1 MTKLFAFI
9 TLVLFC
15 LIAFLCYGCCPETGF
30 DNTSPPTSTS
40 TENGSLYWMEVQG
53 RFATNDL
60 VRAQAEI
67 PFKIVLPTYI
77 PDSRVDIP
85 LPHIEGP
92 LCISS
97 NDNDIEVI
105 IRYLL
110 YLGDDIPSQIFI
122 TESNS
127 HISLGD
133 PELNPQ
139 LELIEIDGKSVIKT
153 RDDWGS
159 GYTAYFSLSSDNI
172 YFIVETLYLP
182 TEEAMK
188 VVKSLIQIAD

>member
-1 MTKLFAFI
+1 MTKQFELIA
-9 TLVLFC
+9 LVLFC
-15 LIAFLCYGCCPETGF
+15 LFTFLYYGCCPETGV
-30 DNTSPPTSTS
+30 DNTPPA

-67 PFKIVLPTYI
+67 PFNIVLPTYI
-77 PDSRVDIP
+77 PDSRFDKP
-85 LPHIEGP
+85 LPHIEGS
-92 LCISS
+92 LRTSS
-97 NDNDIEVI
+97 NDDDIEVI
-105 IRYLL
+105 VRYLL

-122 TESNS
+122 RERNS
-127 HISLGD
+127 PISMGD

-139 LELIEIDGKSVIKT
+139 LELIEIDGKSVTKT

-159 GYTAYFSLSSDNI
+159 GYTAYFSFNSDNI
-172 YFIVETLYLP
+172 YFVVETLYIP

-188 VVKSLIQIAD
+188 VVESLIQQVESGG